1 MTDFTILIL
10 RARRQV
16 KRYLQISE
24 RNFQTGIPILP
35 NHESNMSVDK
45 GFLRHGKHHTYLSYM
60 LSWESMNTANV
71 RKETKED
78 YYLGNRESNRRKEK
92 GIPRNAWVTAVSY
105 TWMAAGSQ
113 KSNKDIS
120 RKTHRANQYWEVLTN

>member
-1 MTDFTILIL
+1 MG
-10 RARRQV
+10 V
-16 KRYLQISE
+16 
-24 RNFQTGIPILP
+24 
-35 NHESNMSVDK
+35 K
-45 GFLRHGKHHTYLSYM
+45 GFLRTESVTLNLSYM
-60 LSWESMNTANV
+60 LSWESMNTAKV

-113 KSNKDIS
+113 KSNEDVS